1 MTKAE
6 WIEVCGNELCAH
18 GIEHFHPL
26 EICDVGR
33 ISPQGNPL
41 EAPPVCLIPNALKL
55 LEVLS
60 YVRSASTTAPI
71 LINSWYRD
79 RLYNYD
85 VGGVANSMHL
95 QLGAADITKVG
106 YSPDEVADMAEE
118 HPDSDQF
125 GIGRYPTFTHIDVR
139 GMIGRDAPAR
149 WDRT

>member
-41 EAPPVCLIPNALKL
+41 ESPPVCLIPNALKL

-85 VGGVANSMHL
+85 VGGVSSSVHI

-106 YSPDEVADMAEE
+106 YSPDEVADMAES
-118 HPDSDQF
+118 HPDSDQL

-149 WDRT
+149 WIR

>member
-18 GIEHFHPL
+18 RIEHFHPL

-41 EAPPVCLIPNALKL
+41 KAPPTFLLPNAIKL

-60 YVRSASTTAPI
+60 DIRSWGTTTPI
-71 LINSWYRD
+71 LVNSWYRD

-85 VGGVANSMHL
+85 VGGVSNSMHL
-95 QLGAADITKVG
+95 QLGGADITKTG
-106 YSPDEVADMAEE
+106 YSPEEVADMLDD

-125 GIGRYPTFTHIDVR
+125 GIGIYPTFTHIDVR

-149 WDRT
+149 WVR

>member
-18 GIEHFHPL
+18 RIEHFHPL

-41 EAPPVCLIPNALKL
+41 ESPPVCLIPNALKL

-85 VGGVANSMHL
+85 VGGVSSSVHI

-106 YSPDEVADMAEE
+106 YSPDEVADMAES

-125 GIGRYPTFTHIDVR
+125 GIGRYPPFTHIDVR
-139 GMIGRDAPAR
+139 GMLGRAAPAR